1 MLTSAQTLK
10 QNINNP
16 QWVIFDCRHDLIDL
30 AKGERLYREGHIAG
44 AHFAHLDIDLSGEKN
59 GHNGRHPLPSPA
71 AFIAFLAR
79 HGVSAESHIVAY
91 DDVGGQFAARLW
103 WMCRWVGLNNV
114 SLLDGG
120 ISKWLAD
127 GYALSTQVPVPKPVA
142 LAGHANPLML
152 ISADELLPLIKDAK
166 ANEASL
172 TLIDARAPERF
183 SGDVEPMDPV
193 AGHIPGAKNNF
204 YKNNLQA
211 DMTFKPID
219 ELRANFAALTN
230 NADSVVNYAVNY
242 CGSGVTACANVYAM
256 TLAGFKDTKLYAGSW
271 SEWVSDTTRPVVTKI
286 ME

>member
-10 QNINNP
+10 QNSNNP
-16 QWVIFDCRHDLIDL
+16 EWVIFDCRHDLIDL

-44 AHFAHLDIDLSGEKN
+44 AHFANLDIDLSGEKN
-59 GHNGRHPLPSPA
+59 GSNGRHPLPSPV

-120 ISKWLAD
+120 ITKWLAD
-127 GYALSTQVPVPKPVA
+127 GNALSTQVPVPKPVA
-142 LAGHANPLML
+142 LTGCADPLML
-152 ISADELLPLIKDAK
+152 ITADELLQRL
-166 ANEASL
+166 NEDNIA
-172 TLIDARAPERF
+172 LIDARAPERF
-183 SGDVEPMDPV
+183 NGDVEPMDPV
-193 AGHIPGAKNNF
+193 AGHIPGAKNHF
-204 YKNNLQA
+204 YKNNLRA

-219 ELRANFAALTN
+219 EIRAGFEVLIGD
-230 NADSVVNYAVNY
+230 ADTVIHQ

-256 TLAGFKDTKLYAGSW
+256 ALAGLKQPKLYAGSW
-271 SEWVSDTTRPVVTKI
+271 SEWVSDATRPVVTKTTT
-286 ME
+286 